1 MPARGFLKNKKSRIH
16 IAGFFV
22 VCISLKRLKIQSLS
36 VSIFLMLTLYSERMS
51 KQKQYPREEFDD
63 DLLTVLEQGKAVGIL
78 QGINVLL
85 IAPENLQP
93 HHHVITAT
101 EVAKRLNLKHRPEPR
116 GLRKLWQGL
125 VD

>member
-1 MPARGFLKNKKSRIH
+1 MP
-16 IAGFFV
+16 
-22 VCISLKRLKIQSLS
+22 
-36 VSIFLMLTLYSERMS
+36 TPYSERMS

-85 IAPENLQP
+85 IAPENLQS
-93 HHHVITAT
+93 HHHILSAA
-101 EVAKRLNLKHRPEPR
+101 EAARRLNLKHQPEPR
-116 GLRKLWQGL
+116 GLRRLWRWL

>member
-1 MPARGFLKNKKSRIH
+1 MRALETNPPSLTRPAGLFFLKTQGKSV
-16 IAGFFV
+16 A
-22 VCISLKRLKIQSLS
+22 
-36 VSIFLMLTLYSERMS
+36 IFLMRISYSERMS
-51 KQKQYPREEFDD
+51 KQKQYPREQFDD
-63 DLLTVLEQGKAVGIL
+63 DLLTVIETGKAVGIL

-116 GLRKLWQGL
+116 GLRKLWKWI

>member
-63 DLLTVLEQGKAVGIL
+63 DLLTVLAKMAVLKSRICENTREERL
-78 QGINVLL
+78 TSNTITHKIHALL
-85 IAPENLQP
+85 L
-93 HHHVITAT
+93 
-101 EVAKRLNLKHRPEPR
+101 KLN
-116 GLRKLWQGL
+116 
-125 VD
+125 

>member
-1 MPARGFLKNKKSRIH
+1 MRI
-16 IAGFFV
+16 
-22 VCISLKRLKIQSLS
+22 S
-36 VSIFLMLTLYSERMS
+36 YSERMS
-51 KQKQYPREEFDD
+51 KQKQYPREQFDA

-93 HHHVITAT
+93 HHHVLSAA
-101 EVAKRLNLKHRPEPR
+101 EAAKRLNLKHQLQPR
-116 GLRKLWQGL
+116 GLRKLLRWI